1 MGGWTRKNIE
11 KITGNT
17 NGMWASKTKYQDNLL
32 TIIRKAQDNRKL
44 NNKLLQINI
53 EKRSIRLRCK

>member
-1 MGGWTRKNIE
+1 
-11 KITGNT
+11 
-17 NGMWASKTKYQDNLL
+17 MWASKPKYQDNLL

-44 NNKLLQINI
+44 NNKLFQINI

>member
-17 NGMWASKTKYQDNLL
+17 NGMWASKPKYQDNLL
-32 TIIRKAQDNRKL
+32 TIIKKAQDNRKL
-44 NNKLLQINI
+44 NNKLFQINI